1 MRAFF
6 AGILMAMMKLAEGGL
21 KSFEWCWQRFL
32 HLLPGGGGGG
42 SVMPPKTL
50 DLPDVDEAKYV
61 KDRAAD
67 QQRAADYI
75 LSSPERVVMAWARAS
90 KTERDTIPLTK
101 LSDDQ
106 IDWLELRLTDDQ
118 IKILAAEKSEQKV
131 AQALAGQ
138 ANAILGVPSVPVRSR
153 KSGPDL
159 TDRIAEFRMG
169 EIERPPAYVH

>member
-6 AGILMAMMKLAEGGL
+6 AAIMMAMMRLAEGGL

-32 HLLPGGGGGG
+32 GLLPGGGGGT
-42 SVMPPKTL
+42 VMPAKTL
-50 DLPDVDEAKYV
+50 DLPDVNEAEFI

-75 LSSPERVVMAWARAS
+75 LSSPERVAMAWARAS
-90 KTERDTIPLTK
+90 KAERDTIPLTK

-106 IDWLELRLTDDQ
+106 IDWLEVRLTDDQ

-138 ANAILGVPSVPVRSR
+138 ADAILGVPSVPVRIQ

-159 TDRIAEFRMG
+159 TNRIAAFRAG
-169 EIERPPAYVH
+169 GIERPPVYVH